1 MPGVASSEISLG
13 LSLAGFRADAA
24 SLAAAARGAEQSGYG
39 SVWTGEAWGSDAFT
53 PLAYI
58 AALTSRVR
66 LGTAIAQMPARTP
79 AMTAMTA
86 LTLQQLSAGRVVL
99 GLGASGPQVV
109 EGWHGVPFRPPVSMT
124 REYLAVLRKA
134 LAGTERLEFA
144 GSVYQ
149 IPYSGADATGQGRPL
164 RTTLPPAPDIPIL
177 VAALGPKNVA
187 MAVAEADGLLPY
199 LWSPTRWS
207 RAWGETLEKA
217 PDGFHIA
224 PTVVACVGDD
234 LDACRDQVRPRIA
247 LHIGGMGSKTKN
259 FYAALVSRY
268 GYEQEASQ
276 IQDLYLSG
284 DRAGACAAVP
294 DELVDDLALVGP
306 VARVAD
312 QLALWREG
320 PVTTLIV
327 EPTDLEMVETI
338 ASLW

>member
-1 MPGVASSEISLG
+1 MSDIALG
-13 LSLAGFRADAA
+13 LSLAGTRCDAA
-24 SLAAAARGAEQSGYG
+24 SLVDVARRAEQAGYC

-53 PLAYI
+53 PLACI
-58 AALTSRVR
+58 AAVTSRLR

-86 LTLQQLSAGRVVL
+86 LTLQQLSQGRFIL

-109 EGWHGVPFRPPVSMT
+109 EGWHGVPYHPPVPMT
-124 REYLAVLRKA
+124 REYLAVLRRA

-144 GSVYQ
+144 GSIYS
-149 IPYSGADATGQGRPL
+149 IPYTGAGSTGQGRPL
-164 RTTLPPAPDIPIL
+164 RTTLPGAPDTPIL

-199 LWSPTRWS
+199 LWSPTRW
-207 RAWGETLEKA
+207 RDAWGDALAKA
-217 PDGFHIA
+217 PDGFQVA
-224 PTVVACVGDD
+224 PTVLACVGDD

-259 FYAALVSRY
+259 FYAALVARY
-268 GYEQEASQ
+268 GYVDEANR

-306 VARVAD
+306 LARVAD
-312 QLALWREG
+312 QLAAWRDG
-320 PVTTLIV
+320 PVTTMII
-327 EPTDLEMVETI
+327 EPADLAMAEPI